1 MMKNRFLLV
10 VSIVLLVSILALIV
24 VGCNSDKDEE
34 PEILSIEA
42 EFDKTVKLSVGDTF
56 DKSKIKITAKL
67 SDDTTRALKS
77 ESQTAVE
84 YDLKAL
90 ELDSSGKLTK
100 AGKFEI
106 TVKFSTFETQLE
118 INVTE

>member
-1 MMKNRFLLV
+1 MKNRFLLV